1 MSSLTYDQFSFEL
14 RQFRLS
20 TDMSR
25 AALASILGIS
35 STTLK
40 KWEDGTSQARTYKLW
55 EVENRLKALAEID
68 KSAQFDYGH
77 IIGVFSEL
85 IENLNLANVNSDELR
100 SREIEKKLTKTILKA
115 AQTDFALS
123 GDRRS
128 LVPVPFTED
137 LELFRNNRILDI
149 EQLLQSIVANIG
161 DTTPHLED
169 ANINSERLC
178 DAFRTYVEEADRDIP
193 NPRILHRKGEIIRRQ
208 VQDQEVRQALSSW
221 DTTALDGF
229 VEDHQELMRMYF
241 GEALQSSQEVERANI
256 SDKIVSEASKI
267 VSDAVAEI
275 EKYTANSGAEDFVVD
290 SRISAILVE
299 IEKEIVDYESSW
311 RQANTPSAINAAA
324 TKIKNS
330 IKHVGIFLGRF
341 ILRVTSFGVRASANM
356 TVLMA
361 AIDALVP
368 GSFRS
373 IYEIIR
379 LSFPLLPPLF

>member
-1 MSSLTYDQFSFEL
+1 MFSEAYDQFSFEL

-20 TDMSR
+20 NDMSR

-35 STTLK
+35 SSTLK
-40 KWEDGTSQARTYKLW
+40 QWEDGAAQARTYKLW
-55 EVENRLKALAEID
+55 EVEDRLKVLADLD
-68 KSAQFDYGH
+68 KTGEFSYRH
-77 IIGVFSEL
+77 LIEVFAEL
-85 IENLNLANVNSDELR
+85 IENLNLANVNSEELR
-100 SREIEKKLTKTILKA
+100 SRDIEKKLTKTILKA

-123 GDRRS
+123 SDRRS

-149 EQLLQSIVANIG
+149 EQLLQAIVANIE

-178 DAFRTYVEEADRDIP
+178 SAFQVYVEEANRDIP

-221 DTTALDGF
+221 DAIALDGF
-229 VEDHQELMRMYF
+229 VEDHQELMRLYF
-241 GEALQSSQEVERANI
+241 GEALLNSQEVERASIN
-256 SDKIVSEASKI
+256 DRVVSEASKI
-267 VSDAVAEI
+267 VKDAVAEI
-275 EKYTANSGAEDFVVD
+275 EKFTTPVGHEEFVVD
-290 SRISAILVE
+290 ARISAILVE
-299 IEKEIVDYESSW
+299 IENEIIDYETSW
-311 RQANTPSAINAAA
+311 RQANTPSSKNEAA

-330 IKHVGIFLGRF
+330 IKHVGIFIGRF
-341 ILRVTSFGVRASANM
+341 ILRMTSFSVRASVNV

-361 AIDALVP
+361 AIETVIP

-373 IYEIIR
+373 IYELIR